1 MRQGGD
7 TSGLDVDIKLIAIVV
22 TIVLAVTGYLY
33 NYSQNLVSERRK
45 ERLSLLN
52 RQLNHFYGPLY
63 ILTQSSRASLV
74 TLRQR
79 LGGVQVFKDA
89 NNPTE
94 AELAEWR
101 VWVKAVLM
109 PINEKIEAVIVDN
122 AHLIREHEM
131 PRCLLT
137 FMSHMS
143 TYRAILSKWAADDF
157 TEYLSPIEYPKDLHD
172 YAAQSYQAIK
182 DEQLQLLGKRRQAG

>member
-1 MRQGGD
+1 M
-7 TSGLDVDIKLIAIVV
+7 DIKVIAVVV
-22 TIVLAVTGYLY
+22 TILLAITGYLY
-33 NYSQNLVSERRK
+33 NYSQNLLSERRK
-45 ERLSLLN
+45 ERLNLLN
-52 RQLNHFYGPLY
+52 RQLNDFYGPLY

-89 NNPTE
+89 KQPTD
-94 AELAEWR
+94 AELDEWR

-109 PINEKIEAVIVDN
+109 PINEKIETVIVNN
-122 AHLIREHEM
+122 AHLIRESEM

-143 TYRAILSKWAADDF
+143 SYRAIVSKWDAGDF
-157 TEYLSPIEYPKDLHD
+157 SEFLSPIEFPKDLHQ
-172 YAAQSYQAIK
+172 YAEQSYQAIK
-182 DEQLQLLGKRRQAG
+182 NEQVKLLGSRNGTQ